1 MDYGKRNNP
10 DLAFVPKVV
19 VSNNKSKSSRS
30 QEQNKYEDKS
40 FLLIDVPNFM
50 LHLL

>member
-1 MDYGKRNNP
+1 MNYEKRNDK
-10 DLAFVPKVV
+10 DLAYVPEVV
-19 VSNNKSKSSRS
+19 VSNNKSKSSKS
-30 QEQNKYEDKS
+30 QQQNKYEDTS